1 MAQAAQCS
9 PANSLDGVATFSRSS
24 TAAEGL
30 WTGHR
35 VPFARCVELCSDLEY
50 LQEPEKP
57 RCFRNRTA
65 GRTLPDAPRIHLNTL
80 SSIVHYCLE
89 DLDTPQLNR
98 LGDKLCWVCP
108 TPEIVSLSQQL
119 VLDRT
124 IRITEDPEIHC
135 VWIEGIIYLK
145 PLPTY
150 LSSYAFWEYL
160 CDTGVEGAGLE
171 ERERLRATSLG
182 FVRSYARLIQRRSDF
197 NPAR

>member
-1 MAQAAQCS
+1 M
-9 PANSLDGVATFSRSS
+9 
-24 TAAEGL
+24 
-30 WTGHR
+30 
-35 VPFARCVELCSDLEY
+35 PFARCVELCSDLEY

-65 GRTLPDAPRIHLNTL
+65 GPTLPDAPRIHLNTL

-98 LGDKLCWVCP
+98 LGDKLCWVC
-108 TPEIVSLSQQL
+108 T
-119 VLDRT
+119 
-124 IRITEDPEIHC
+124 HC

-197 NPAR
+197 NLAR